1 MSTHKR
7 IEALE
12 QRCSTLEQRIAL
24 LQRVI
29 LAWNESFTRG
39 SMPQPKSVSE
49 TVAQL
54 IQ

>member
-1 MSTHKR
+1 MSAYKD
-7 IEALE
+7 IQALQ
-12 QRCSTLEQRIAL
+12 QRCDTLEQRIAL